1 MNTILKV
8 VRYELR
14 NVIRNRWVIAYA
26 LFFLVTTELLLRLGG
41 STPRALL
48 SLLNVVVLLI
58 PLVTIVFGTIY
69 WHGSREF
76 TELLLAQP
84 VRRGSLFHGL
94 FAGLVLPLSA
104 AFVLGVSIP
113 IVLHRGVSADSA
125 TLLVL
130 MLVAGVALTAVF
142 GAIATLIAGVVDDR
156 LKALGVALG
165 IWGVMTIAWD
175 GVILWTT
182 VAFADRPLET
192 PLLVMTFLN
201 PVDLARVLLTLRLD
215 ISAMMGY
222 TGAVFSRMLGGWSG
236 TLAAVGGLALWT
248 LVPGLFALRAFKT
261 RDF

>member
-1 MNTILKV
+1 MKTILKV

-104 AFVLGVSIP
+104 AFVAGVSIP
-113 IVLHRGVSADSA
+113 LLLHRGVSRESA
-125 TLLVL
+125 ALLIL

-156 LKALGVALG
+156 LRALGVALG
-165 IWGVMTIAWD
+165 VWGLMTIAWD
-175 GVILWTT
+175 GFILWTT
-182 VAFADRPLET
+182 IAFANRPLEG

-215 ISAMMGY
+215 IAAMMGY
-222 TGAVFSRMLGGWSG
+222 TGAVFTRILGDWKG
-236 TLAAVGGLALWT
+236 TAAAVTGLAAWA
-248 LVPGLFALRAFKT
+248 LVPGLLALRAFKT

>member
-26 LFFLVTTELLLRLGG
+26 LFFLITTELLLRLGG

-58 PLVTIVFGTIY
+58 PLVTVVFGTIY
-69 WHGSREF
+69 WQASREF

-84 VRRGSLFHGL
+84 VRRGALFHGL

-104 AFVLGVSIP
+104 AFVAGVSIP
-113 IVLHRGVSADSA
+113 LILHRGLGADSVPM
-125 TLLVL
+125 LVL

-142 GAIATLIAGVVDDR
+142 GAIATLIAGVIDDR
-156 LKALGVALG
+156 LRALGVALG
-165 IWGVMTIAWD
+165 VWGLMTLAWD
-175 GVILWTT
+175 GLILWVTL
-182 VAFADRPLET
+182 AFADRPLET

-201 PVDLARVLLTLRLD
+201 PVDLARVLLVLRLD
-215 ISAMMGY
+215 VSAMMGY
-222 TGAVFSRMLGGWSG
+222 TGAVFARFLGGWLG
-236 TLAAVGGLALWT
+236 TVASVAGLALWA

>member
-113 IVLHRGVSADSA
+113 ILLHRGVSAESA
-125 TLLVL
+125 ALLVM

-165 IWGVMTIAWD
+165 AWGLMTIAWD
-175 GVILWTT
+175 GLVLWMTI
-182 VAFADRPLET
+182 AFADRPLET
-192 PLLVMTFLN
+192 PLLAMTFLN
-201 PVDLARVLLTLRLD
+201 PVDLPVCH
-215 ISAMMGY
+215 
-222 TGAVFSRMLGGWSG
+222 
-236 TLAAVGGLALWT
+236 
-248 LVPGLFALRAFKT
+248 
-261 RDF
+261 

>member
-14 NVIRNRWVIAYA
+14 NVVRNRWVISYA
-26 LFFLVTTELLLRLGG
+26 LFFLLTTELLLRLGG

-84 VRRGSLFHGL
+84 VRRGALFHGL

-113 IVLHRGVSADSA
+113 ILLHRGVGAESAA
-125 TLLVL
+125 LLVL

-165 IWGVMTIAWD
+165 AWGLMTIAWD
-175 GVILWTT
+175 GLVLWTT
-182 VAFADRPLET
+182 VAFADWPLET
-192 PLLVMTFLN
+192 PLLAMTFLN
-201 PVDLARVLLTLRLD
+201 PVDLARILLTLRLD

-222 TGAVFSRMLGGWSG
+222 TGAVFSSVLGGWLGTFAAVSG
-236 TLAAVGGLALWT
+236 LAAWAI
-248 LVPGLFALRAFKT
+248 VPGLLALRAFKR

>member
-1 MNTILKV
+1 MKTILKV

-26 LFFLVTTELLLRLGG
+26 LFFLITTELLLRLGG

-94 FAGLVLPLSA
+94 FAGLVFPLSA
-104 AFVLGVSIP
+104 AFVVGVVVP
-113 IVLHRGVSADSA
+113 LLLHRGVSAESLP
-125 TLLVL
+125 LLVL

-142 GAIATLIAGVVDDR
+142 GALIAGVVDDR
-156 LKALGVALG
+156 LRALGVALAV
-165 IWGVMTIAWD
+165 WGVMTIAWD
-175 GVILWTT
+175 GLILWIT
-182 VAFADRPLET
+182 VAFANRPLEQ

-222 TGAVFSRMLGGWSG
+222 TGAVFTRLLGGWLG
-236 TLAAVGGLALWT
+236 TVAAVSGLAVWA

>member
-1 MNTILKV
+1 VNTILKV

-14 NVIRNRWVIAYA
+14 NVVRNRWVIAYA
-26 LFFLVTTELLLRLGG
+26 LFFLLTTELLLRLGG
-41 STPRALL
+41 STPHALL

-113 IVLHRGVSADSA
+113 LLLHRGVGAESAA
-125 TLLVL
+125 LLAL

-142 GAIATLIAGVVDDR
+142 GAIATFIAGVVDDR

-165 IWGVMTIAWD
+165 VWGLMTIAWD
-175 GVILWTT
+175 GLILWTT
-182 VAFADRPLET
+182 LAFADRPLEM
-192 PLLVMTFLN
+192 PLLAMTFLN

-236 TLAAVGGLALWT
+236 TVAAVGGLALWA
-248 LVPGLFALRAFKT
+248 LVPGLVALRAFK
-261 RDF
+261 RKDF